1 MVARQRARQT
11 AEASHNEVWR
21 SAGVGGRGGGR
32 GRGRGGRGRGR
43 RSPRRGT
50 KCARAWCSSTSAN
63 SSSSSSSMA
72 GKMEATAGY
81 AGTPNSL
88 NSSSSSSAVAA
99 SVAGRDAPSALGAP
113 AGRPN
118 DEKSSSSSAAPG
130 HKRRASRGEGTERR
144 GERARAGRVAPAA
157 APGFAKP
164 PKSSSHGSSDI
175 ELANPQPSLRRGA
188 APRGA
193 PRGEELPAD
202 EELAVFNRP
211 AAPVFA
217 GHGYRYKYPIRPP
230 LKHTKRCV
238 PKLTRRIM

>member
-21 SAGVGGRGGGR
+21 SAGVGGRGRGR
-32 GRGRGGRGRGR
+32 GRGRGGGGDGEAE
-43 RSPRRGT
+43 PKEGNE
-50 KCARAWCSSTSAN
+50 CARAWCSSTSAN

-72 GKMEATAGY
+72 GKLEATAGY

-164 PKSSSHGSSDI
+164 PKSSSQGSSDI
-175 ELANPQPSLRRGA
+175 ELAKPSGSRCAAWRRAQRCA
-188 APRGA
+188 AMGGTSSGRQ
-193 PRGEELPAD
+193 
-202 EELAVFNRP
+202 
-211 AAPVFA
+211 
-217 GHGYRYKYPIRPP
+217 
-230 LKHTKRCV
+230 
-238 PKLTRRIM
+238 

>member
-21 SAGVGGRGGGR
+21 SAGVGGREGDGDRDGGG
-32 GRGRGGRGRGR
+32 GEGEAESKEGN
-43 RSPRRGT
+43 

-72 GKMEATAGY
+72 GKLEATAGY

-88 NSSSSSSAVAA
+88 NSSSSSSAGAA

-175 ELANPQPSLRRGA
+175 ELAKTPGALTAGWRGA
-188 APRGA
+188 QRCAA
-193 PRGEELPAD
+193 RGEELPAD
-202 EELAVFNRP
+202 VL
-211 AAPVFA
+211 
-217 GHGYRYKYPIRPP
+217 
-230 LKHTKRCV
+230 
-238 PKLTRRIM
+238 